1 MKLTATYKGLITGVT
16 MVLIS
21 SYFSWR
27 HDLFNPL
34 MYATYITYIAGV
46 MWALLS
52 FSLTPDND
60 GKFMTLFSEGFKC
73 FVIITLLMV
82 LFWWAY
88 LKLNPQ
94 EIEQGIQAGKKL
106 MQQQGNSTPAEI
118 DAAVI
123 ENRKHALTILISLYV
138 LKYLILGT
146 SITIFG
152 TLLISKRKK

>member
-1 MKLTATYKGLITGVT
+1 
-16 MVLIS
+16 
-21 SYFSWR
+21 
-27 HDLFNPL
+27 
-34 MYATYITYIAGV
+34 
-46 MWALLS
+46 
-52 FSLTPDND
+52 
-60 GKFMTLFSEGFKC
+60 MTLFSEGFKC
-73 FVIITLLMV
+73 FVIVALLMV
-82 LFWWAY
+82 LFWWIY

-123 ENRKHALTILISLYV
+123 ENRKHALTILISLNV

-146 SITIFG
+146 LITVFG